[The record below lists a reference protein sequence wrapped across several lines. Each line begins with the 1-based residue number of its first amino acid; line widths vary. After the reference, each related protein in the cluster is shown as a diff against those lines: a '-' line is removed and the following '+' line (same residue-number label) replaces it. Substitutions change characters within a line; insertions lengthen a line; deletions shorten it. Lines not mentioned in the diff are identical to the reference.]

1 MVETQMALH
10 PPALSAPL
18 WILATVGPSADP
30 TVFNAVMAIACLC
43 ALLVIAVPLGARLR
57 LWYDKKPGFLPGLC
71 VALGMAGVYATGIPC
86 AYFYIRCLGQPDG
99 FLACFLGVVGVLVL
113 MFVYQKK
120 TGVIDHDLAYMK
132 RQRELAKAPV
142 AVRAEIARKEIR
154 IYAILVAIAIPLPPV
169 VAGLQNWFRHGSFLW
184 GKGGFI
190 SVAFGWGEF
199 AVLAGSAI
207 LIWQAV
213 AKYLKLRNQM
223 RRGDGGDGS
232 PPSADPD
239 RRGYVVGKPHL
250 PAPPVQGGSGMSD
263 EEIAALERLA
273 GRRKD

>member
-1 MVETQMALH
+1 
-10 PPALSAPL
+10 
-18 WILATVGPSADP
+18 
-30 TVFNAVMAIACLC
+30 MAIACLC

-57 LWYDKKPGFLPGLC
+57 LWYDKKPSFLPGLC

-99 FLACFLGVVGVLVL
+99 FLACFLGMVGVLVL

-154 IYAILVAIAIPLPPV
+154 VYVIFAVVAIGLVPV
-169 VAGLQNWFRHGSFLW
+169 VAGLQNWTHHGSIFW
-184 GKGGFI
+184 GRGGLVNATFI
-190 SVAFGWGEF
+190 KLG
-199 AVLAGSAI
+199 VLALAVSAI
-207 LIWQAV
+207 LVWQAV
-213 AKYLKLRNQM
+213 AKYLELRNQM
-223 RRGDGGDGS
+223 QRGDGGDGS

-263 EEIAALERLA
+263 EEIAALERLT
-273 GRRKD
+273 RKRKD